1 MPVLQELKEI
11 MGVIPEKL
19 DTGFQN
25 TSASI
30 AATTVAPT
38 QETVTAQVNR
48 ENPTMTKKEV
58 DNIVQQRM
66 KDYSKTEATG
76 VVAKLD
82 QLIDLLKGYSGEN
95 VMVKTI

>member
-1 MPVLQELKEI
+1 
-11 MGVIPEKL
+11 
-19 DTGFQN
+19 
-25 TSASI
+25 
-30 AATTVAPT
+30 
-38 QETVTAQVNR
+38 
-48 ENPTMTKKEV
+48 MTKKEV